1 MKKRTKQRY
10 PQRSGK
16 KILIIAEG
24 ENTEPIYFTE
34 LCRFYVKIKG
44 LVKVIP
50 QGNPGIESMIG
61 TARRELKA
69 SRRIKGLMSPLPY
82 EKAYIL
88 IDRDHFANE
97 PNGISRLVEAIK
109 SIAPNENIEII
120 LSSPCFEFWFFLH
133 FLRERPFDSGVVFS
147 KFERELKRA
156 SIIPPDGHY
165 SKEEE
170 KASQIIQRLVHLGK
184 LKDACENSVW
194 AGRQSL
200 EREMWNKHPY
210 TNVHEIIRT
219 LGLWGV

>member
-24 ENTEPIYFTE
+24 ENTEPIYFAE

-50 QGNPGIESMIG
+50 QGNPGIESMID

-69 SRRIKGLMSPLPY
+69 SRRTKGLMSPLPY

-97 PNGISRLVEAIK
+97 PNGISRLVKAI
-109 SIAPNENIEII
+109 N
-120 LSSPCFEFWFFLH
+120 
-133 FLRERPFDSGVVFS
+133 
-147 KFERELKRA
+147 
-156 SIIPPDGHY
+156 Y
-165 SKEEE
+165 
-170 KASQIIQRLVHLGK
+170 
-184 LKDACENSVW
+184 
-194 AGRQSL
+194 
-200 EREMWNKHPY
+200 
-210 TNVHEIIRT
+210 
-219 LGLWGV
+219 